1 MENEKSSARLKP
13 LFVGRMT
20 RVLFGLGTFVLIA
33 VIGPSTLTTW
43 GTVALV
49 ALGLSFL
56 IGGLMGNPGCE
67 LTTIP
72 NLFLSEKK
80 RVHCL

>member
-1 MENEKSSARLKP
+1 MKNEKSSARLKP
-13 LFVGRMT
+13 LFVGRMS
-20 RVLFGLGTFVLIA
+20 RVLFGLGTFALIA
-33 VIGPSTLTTW
+33 AIGPSTLTTW

-67 LTTIP
+67 LTAIP
-72 NLFLSEKK
+72 NLLLSEKK
-80 RVHCL
+80 KVHCL

>member
-1 MENEKSSARLKP
+1 MKDEKSSAGLRP
-13 LFVGRMT
+13 LFIGRLT
-20 RVLFGLGTFVLIA
+20 RVLFGVGTFFLVA

-56 IGGLMGNPGCE
+56 IGGIMGNPGCE
-67 LTTIP
+67 VTAIP

-80 RVHCL
+80 KVHCL